1 MLEILCTFA
10 FGKIILTDSCIFGN
24 KDNKYVNEHSTLHR
38 L

>member
-1 MLEILCTFA
+1 MLEILRTFA
-10 FGKIILTDSCIFGN
+10 VEKLILTDSLLIGN